1 MSIRKLAGFIQ
12 PGWREPETCEACGR
26 SFNCGATLR
35 GCWCTQVK
43 LSERVREQLRGRYQ
57 HCLCRECLER
67 FAAEDEE
74 ATGESALR
82 SGAQSSEI

>member
-1 MSIRKLAGFIQ
+1 MSLKKLAALIS
-12 PGWREPETCEACGR
+12 PACREPETCEACGS
-26 SFNCGATLR
+26 SFTCGAALS
-35 GCWCTQVK
+35 GCWCTEVK

-74 ATGESALR
+74 S
-82 SGAQSSEI
+82 SSETDSLPAR

>member
-1 MSIRKLAGFIQ
+1 MSVRKLAGFIKAD
-12 PGWREPETCEACGR
+12 WREPETCEACGR

-35 GCWCTQVK
+35 GCWCTEVK
-43 LSERVREQLRGRYQ
+43 LSERVREQLRARYQ

-74 ATGESALR
+74 GESDSLPAR
-82 SGAQSSEI
+82 